1 MEYKAVAGF
10 RGLLD
15 TLGNPYRSKGAKTVI
30 HPERLRISAVLRL
43 LRASG
48 KRLRTMMA
56 RPRVPAVAERLR
68 TKAVRRRPF
77 PGYRYVPAVL
87 ERARGSAGRVGTLAE
102 RTRTAARL
110 GRLRAGAERF
120 EALVERSRAARPPR
134 NARQAVGVLGVVTL
148 GAATLAIAWWW
159 SFERQSGGAPDRLYI
174 ESGETVASL
183 FARAGLSDED
193 LLAVM
198 EAGRG
203 AAFAIPLVPG
213 EEVRITR
220 GGDGRLRRL
229 FLGRGEGEAT
239 AFVIGEGGRWF
250 MLEEHASPSSPEG
263 TRPAKAE
270 EDEPPARSLAGGL
283 EKRAETAVHAERRAP
298 RDTPSGTSEPAHPEV
313 AASRPQA
320 GANAVPSSEPPE
332 EPLERTEVRPGDSLS
347 RIFERNGLP
356 QADLAALLS
365 NSENEKKLKRVR
377 PGQSIAFQ
385 RGQDGRL
392 IRFDFE
398 LDELTTLRFV
408 RDEPGFTAET
418 IARDYDRHIAGKNG
432 IIKSSLF
439 AAAAGVPDPVIM
451 QLVSVLDWD
460 IDFDRDVRRGDSFSI
475 LYEELRV
482 DDRLIRAGDILALEF
497 QSKRAKDPIRAF
509 RYTDTNGNTDY
520 FAPDGRSLRRAF
532 MRNPIRFKRISSRF
546 SNRRLH
552 PVYKTVRPHRGVDY
566 AAPTGTPIRAAGDG
580 RVTWAGR
587 KGGYGKTVILSH
599 GNGYSTLYAH
609 LSRYE
614 KGTKKG
620 AWIRQGAVIG
630 RVGSTGVSTGPHLHY
645 EFRIDGVHKDPLTV
659 KLPRADPL
667 DEAELKRFQ
676 DTVAPLA
683 VRLDTLGATRLA
695 SLGH

>member
-1 MEYKAVAGF
+1 MHGLV
-10 RGLLD
+10 RGLA
-15 TLGNPYRSKGAKTVI
+15 G
-30 HPERLRISAVLRL
+30 L
-43 LRASG
+43 LRFPALSG
-48 KRLRTMMA
+48 GLR
-56 RPRVPAVAERLR
+56 
-68 TKAVRRRPF
+68 F
-77 PGYRYVPAVL
+77 G
-87 ERARGSAGRVGTLAE
+87 AGRPG
-102 RTRTAARL
+102 
-110 GRLRAGAERF
+110 
-120 EALVERSRAARPPR
+120 ALVERLRAWLAPLPVTGRRTIGAGVAGIVILGCAAFAISRWWPLEQDAA
-134 NARQAVGVLGVVTL
+134 
-148 GAATLAIAWWW
+148 
-159 SFERQSGGAPDRLYI
+159 DRLHI
-174 ESGETVASL
+174 ETGDTVARL
-183 FARAGLSDED
+183 FSRAGLSDDD

-198 EAGRG
+198 EADGG
-203 AAFAIPLVPG
+203 TAFDIALVPG

-220 GGDGRLRRL
+220 RDDGRLHRL
-229 FLGRGEGEAT
+229 ILGRGNGEAT
-239 AFVIGEGGRWF
+239 AFVADESGRWF
-250 MLEEHASPSSPEG
+250 TIEEHAPPSPPDGERPESTEVRAPPRAPSEAPALSHRGVPEDPAAG
-263 TRPAKAE
+263 TGA
-270 EDEPPARSLAGGL
+270 PAR
-283 EKRAETAVHAERRAP
+283 
-298 RDTPSGTSEPAHPEV
+298 PEV
-313 AASRPQA
+313 AASPSAAAA
-320 GANAVPSSEPPE
+320 GPAPSSEPADDM
-332 EPLERTEVRPGDSLS
+332 ERVEVRTGDSLFG
-347 RIFERNGLP
+347 IFERNGLP

-365 NSENEKKLKRVR
+365 GGESGENLKRLR

-385 RGQDGRL
+385 RAEDGRL
-392 IRFDFE
+392 VRFE
-398 LDELTTLRFV
+398 LEVDELTTLRFV

-418 IARDYDRHIAGKNG
+418 IARNYDRHIAGKNG

-497 QSKRAKDPIRAF
+497 QSSRTGESIRAF
-509 RYTDTNGNTDY
+509 RYTDTDSNTDY

-645 EFRIDGVHKDPLTV
+645 EFRINGVHKDPLTV
-659 KLPRADPL
+659 ELPRADPL